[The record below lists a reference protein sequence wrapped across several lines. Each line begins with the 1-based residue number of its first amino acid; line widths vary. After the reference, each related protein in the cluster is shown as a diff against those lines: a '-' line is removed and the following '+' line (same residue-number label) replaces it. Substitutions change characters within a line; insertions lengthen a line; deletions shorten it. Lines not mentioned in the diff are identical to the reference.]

1 MTAAH
6 IASNL
11 ALISLALAALLYLI
25 EVGKNRS
32 RNSSG
37 SAALI
42 ALIVATIAGTSSL
55 LLQLATTE
63 ATALSGLLLAVA
75 ISWMAVIGHTKFKLR
90 LIGAFV
96 APLATLILLVQ
107 FFITPGRP
115 EAVIDDGAG
124 KILLTFHVSMAVLGQ
139 AFGILAGAVSIFY
152 LWQQKLLKK
161 KLLSQI
167 PHNLPAIDRIDSML
181 RVCLWA
187 GYGLITAGLVS
198 GAVYTQLYAPP
209 AELMLSAKVVWATV
223 VWLWYLAILLAQ
235 NVFSWPS
242 RRIAEMCL
250 VGFVLMALSYFGIGF
265 FRPGGQ

>member
-1 MTAAH
+1 
-6 IASNL
+6 
-11 ALISLALAALLYLI
+11 
-25 EVGKNRS
+25 
-32 RNSSG
+32 
-37 SAALI
+37 
-42 ALIVATIAGTSSL
+42 
-55 LLQLATTE
+55 
-63 ATALSGLLLAVA
+63 
-75 ISWMAVIGHTKFKLR
+75 MAVIGHLKFKLR

-115 EAVIDDGAG
+115 AADIDGTA
-124 KILLTFHVSMAVLGQ
+124 KILLTLHVSLAVLGQ

-209 AELMLSAKVVWATV
+209 AELMLSAKVLWATV

-242 RRIAEMCL
+242 RRVAEMCL
-250 VGFVLMALSYFGIGF
+250 VGFLLMALSYFGIGF
-265 FRPGGQ
+265 FRPGGP